1 MIYLTDRQRQ
11 VLTAILAFQLQHGIP
26 PILRQLVK
34 AMGLC
39 STNGV
44 WGHVRALRRKGVLT
58 EAPDRYGVLRLVG
71 VEWLPVFDA
80 ASQQGILLAKLYR
93 EITGEKRVDFVVAKE
108 VLG

>member
-1 MIYLTDRQRQ
+1 VIHLTDRQRQ
-11 VLTAILAFQLQHGIP
+11 VLRAILAFQLQHGIP

-44 WGHVRALRRKGVLT
+44 WGHIQALRRKGVLT
-58 EAPDRYGVLRLVG
+58 ETPDRYGVLRLVG

-80 ASQQGILLAKLYR
+80 DTPQGILLVKLYR
-93 EITGEKRVDFVVAKE
+93 EITGAGTVDFLVPKE
-108 VLG
+108 VLS